1 MWLVVCNASI
11 ANNIKMNKTYLQKFA
26 KHLVQLRKERNLTQ
40 DDLGVNGISRG
51 MISLI
56 ELALSDTTITKLKII
71 ADNLGVKV
79 KDLFDFE

>member
-1 MWLVVCNASI
+1 MS
-11 ANNIKMNKTYLQKFA
+11 MNKAYIALLGQKI
-26 KHLVQLRKERNLTQ
+26 KTLREERNLKQ
-40 DDLGVNGISRG
+40 DDLGINGVSRS

-56 ELALSDTTITKLKII
+56 ETSATDVTVTKLKII